1 MIISFLLLLIELLYE
16 TRYGDKH
23 DRRSTVILL
32 CFITIAAITSNIL
45 MYAALR
51 IVLFDYL
58 FNIGWGRKWYYLG
71 NTATWDKK
79 LKKVNRYLL
88 LAIKLIIGA
97 GLIYLHFNIMSILFP
112 PKSPKVISNN
122 MYTKINVEYT
132 GEMAR

>member
-88 LAIKLIIGA
+88 LAI
-97 GLIYLHFNIMSILFP
+97 NS
-112 PKSPKVISNN
+112 
-122 MYTKINVEYT
+122 
-132 GEMAR
+132 